1 MAHLPLLPGR
11 SADYFNYAE
20 LAFERGQYD
29 QAATYY
35 KNYLQFGKKGSRQA
49 QHATRQLNNVQFAQ
63 EAVKTPVDFK
73 PQPLGESVNQFKLQ
87 YSPVLTTDQQA
98 LLFTARQGSGSQD
111 DENLYLAYRKEGQ
124 WQAPISVSEAIN
136 TELNEGAASFSGDG
150 RVLVFTSCNRQDSY
164 GSCDLYISYREGNE
178 WSKPKNMGRN
188 VNTSSWDS
196 QPSLSAD
203 GRTIYFA
210 SDRKGGQGGEDLW
223 MTKLQDDGNWS
234 IPVNLGD
241 KVNTSGRENSPFL
254 HASGNTLYY
263 ATDGLQGMGGLD
275 LFKVNREK
283 NGWGVPVNMGYPLN
297 THRDESSI
305 FISPDNKTGYYSGQ
319 LAGGGKVEVALLQFE
334 VPDLWK
340 GKTISSFAQGRVFDA
355 QTKKPL
361 KATVQVYDLD
371 SAGVIS
377 QQVSSD
383 KTSGDYTIVVNQKQR
398 YALYVTAP
406 GHVLESRHISATSTS
421 APLALDF
428 YLQPLNKG
436 AKAVLSN
443 LFFDTGKADLRAESQ
458 TELDKL
464 FQFLKANPKIQ
475 VEIAGHTDN
484 VGQAAANQKL
494 SEARAKAVVKY
505 LVSKGAPASIFQAKG
520 YGQTQPAAP
529 NTSEENRQLNRRIE
543 LQIL

>member
-1 MAHLPLLPGR
+1 MPDKPGR
-11 SADYFNYAE
+11 SADYYNYAE
-20 LAFERGQYD
+20 LAFARGQYD
-29 QAATYY
+29 QASTFYQ
-35 KNYLQFGKKGSRQA
+35 KYLQYGKKNSRQA
-49 QHATRQLNNVQFAQ
+49 QRANQQLVNATFAQ
-63 EAVKTPVDFK
+63 KAMANPVNFN
-73 PQPLGESVNQFKLQ
+73 PQPLGEKVNMFGLQ

-98 LLFTARQGSGSQD
+98 LLFTARNGSGPLD
-111 DENLYLAYRKEGQ
+111 DENLYLASRKDGQ
-124 WQAPISVSEAIN
+124 WQAPVSVSEAIN
-136 TELNEGAASFSGDG
+136 TELNEGAASLSGDG

-210 SDRKGGQGGEDLW
+210 SNRKGGQGGEDLW
-223 MTKLQDDGNWS
+223 MTQQQEDGTWR
-234 IPVNLGD
+234 IPVNLGP
-241 KVNTSGRENSPFL
+241 KVNTPGRENSPFL

-263 ATDGLQGMGGLD
+263 ATDGLPGMGGLD
-275 LFKVNREK
+275 LFKANREK
-283 NGWGVPVNMGYPLN
+283 NGWGTPENMGYPLN

-319 LAGGGKVEVALLQFE
+319 AGSGGKVEVALLQFE
-334 VPDLWK
+334 VPEVWK

-355 QTKKPL
+355 QTRKPL

-383 KTSGDYTIVVNQKQR
+383 KASGEYTIVVNQKQR

-406 GHVLESRHISATSTS
+406 GHVLESRHISASSTS

-443 LFFDTGKADLRAESQ
+443 LFFDTGKADLRPESQ

-520 YGQTQPAAP
+520 YGPSQPAAP